1 MTETFAAAQPRV
13 TVLTREG
20 CHLCEDAVATIA
32 AVCAETGN
40 EFVERDIADDP
51 DLTRQYGEQIPVTLV
66 DGAQHDFW
74 WVNADRLRRALARP
88 PAGS

>member
-1 MTETFAAAQPRV
+1 MSDQPRV
-13 TVLTREG
+13 LVLTRPG

-32 AVCAETGN
+32 AVCAETGDGYA
-40 EFVERDIADDP
+40 ERDISTDV

-74 WVNADRLRRALARP
+74 WVNADRLRQALGRP
-88 PAGS
+88 RGGR